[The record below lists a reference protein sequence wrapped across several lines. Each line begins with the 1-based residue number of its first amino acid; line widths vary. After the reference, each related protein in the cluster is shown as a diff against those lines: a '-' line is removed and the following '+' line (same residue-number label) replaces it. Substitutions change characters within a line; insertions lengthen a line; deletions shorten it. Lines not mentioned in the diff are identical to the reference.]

1 MKLFGDKKLAKDL
14 AKSCNV
20 PVISGSEGVVGD
32 LSEAKVLVNGIGY
45 PVLLKATAGGG
56 GRGIRVCNNDREL
69 EENFEAAM
77 REALKSFG
85 KSDLIIE
92 NILKSKHIE
101 IQLLADKHG
110 KIVHLYER
118 DCSIQRRHQKV
129 VEIAPS
135 LNIPKSTLEK
145 LYEDSLK
152 IGKASE
158 LVSAATVEFLV
169 DSSFNYYFLEVNP
182 RIQVEHTVTEL
193 ITGIDIVQSQILIA
207 QGCSIFPVK

>member
-20 PVISGSEGVVGD
+20 PVIGGSEGVVGD

-92 NILKSKHIE
+92 KYIENPNI
-101 IQLLADKHG
+101 
-110 KIVHLYER
+110 
-118 DCSIQRRHQKV
+118 
-129 VEIAPS
+129 
-135 LNIPKSTLEK
+135 
-145 LYEDSLK
+145 
-152 IGKASE
+152 
-158 LVSAATVEFLV
+158 
-169 DSSFNYYFLEVNP
+169 
-182 RIQVEHTVTEL
+182 
-193 ITGIDIVQSQILIA
+193 
-207 QGCSIFPVK
+207 

>member
-1 MKLFGDKKLAKDL
+1 
-14 AKSCNV
+14 
-20 PVISGSEGVVGD
+20 VGD

-92 NILKSKHIE
+92 KYIENPKHIE

-135 LNIPKSTLEK
+135 LNNT
-145 LYEDSLK
+145 
-152 IGKASE
+152 
-158 LVSAATVEFLV
+158 
-169 DSSFNYYFLEVNP
+169 
-182 RIQVEHTVTEL
+182 
-193 ITGIDIVQSQILIA
+193 
-207 QGCSIFPVK
+207 